1 MDLENLFLL
10 RQSTRDYSEKKV
22 NDEDLKEIC
31 RLAAF
36 APSAINQQPYNLYA
50 INGKKAKSFTK
61 YIQKDGANSWADSVP
76 AYIIIEARKPT
87 VIERGER
94 RISNEEF
101 IQNDVG
107 ILSAYIVLAA
117 ENAGLQT
124 CIIGLRDEDG
134 IADFLDLPH
143 GTNFPLIIAVG
154 YKKDGYPVR
163 EKKRRPAAETL
174 KIIK

>member
-1 MDLENLFLL
+1 MLF
-10 RQSTRDYSEKKV
+10 RS
-22 NDEDLKEIC
+22 
-31 RLAAF
+31 
-36 APSAINQQPYNLYA
+36 
-50 INGKKAKSFTK
+50 
-61 YIQKDGANSWADSVP
+61 
-76 AYIIIEARKPT
+76 
-87 VIERGER
+87 
-94 RISNEEF
+94 
-101 IQNDVG
+101 
-107 ILSAYIVLAA
+107 
-117 ENAGLQT
+117 